1 MKIDIVDWK
10 LIGTCNLRCL
20 HCYGPLKKE
29 KPLPLEQLLTLI
41 SKFEE
46 LKLSW
51 VVITGGEPL
60 IVPNIDT
67 VMRTLKQVGVKIAL
81 STNSTFFR
89 RFQKLIEE
97 CVSSLNIPLDGS
109 TPQTHA
115 ASRMDEKSFHTFFDV
130 LEHYHH
136 CPERKPEILRV
147 GSVYSKATHGDF
159 VAMAQLLEPYARLI
173 DTWKIYE
180 IIDYEFQPE
189 LRQPI
194 MHEHDTF
201 GEEMAKLLEQTD
213 LAPKITLA
221 PAKSRDKA
229 YFMVNPRGDVV
240 VPTDKGGM
248 TYEIPI
254 GNLLTMPLAE
264 VVANWQQYIAPD
276 NYYLNHRLHYDKTK
290 HLPSGTVKDMMEHL
304 DILDDEGN
312 IIGQATQEEVYE
324 KKHSHRIVHVLVIN
338 PKAREVYLQQRAE
351 TKSFLPGHYCTSAGG
366 HVHAGET
373 YEQAAQR
380 ELYEEIGL
388 TTPVQ
393 EVHRFVFES
402 AGHKRFITLFV
413 ASATGGFDFKDGEV
427 SGGKFYPLD
436 AALALVEK
444 GEKIHPQLDPCL
456 RWLEKHQDEIFV
468 RAEN

>member
-20 HCYGPLKKE
+20 HCYGPLKKD
-29 KPLPLEQLLTLI
+29 KPLPVEKLLTII

-60 IVPNIDT
+60 IVPDIET
-67 VMRTLKQVGVKIAL
+67 VMRTLRQTGVKIAL

-89 RFQKLIEE
+89 RFQTLIEE

-109 TPQTHA
+109 TPQIHA
-115 ASRMDEKSFHTFFDV
+115 ASRKDERSFHTFFDV
-130 LEHYHH
+130 LEHYRH
-136 CPERKPEILRV
+136 CPERKPEILRI
-147 GSVYSKATHGDF
+147 GSVYSKASHGDF
-159 VAMAQLLEPYARLI
+159 VHMARLLEPFADLI
-173 DTWKIYE
+173 TTWKIYE

-189 LRQPI
+189 LRASI
-194 MHEHDTF
+194 MHTQNTF
-201 GEEMAKLLEQTD
+201 GEEMAELLKQTD
-213 LAPKITLA
+213 LAPKIMLA
-221 PAKSRDKA
+221 SANSRDKA
-229 YFMVNPRGDVV
+229 YFMVNPKGDVV

-248 TYEIPI
+248 TYEIPV
-254 GNLLTMPLAE
+254 GNLLTMPLE
-264 VVANWQQYIAPD
+264 KVVVNWQYYIAPN

-290 HLPSGTVKDMMEHL
+290 QSQSGTVKDMTEYL
-304 DILDDEGN
+304 DVLDDEGN
-312 IIGQATQEEVYE
+312 VIGQTAYQEVYE
-324 KKHSHRIVHVLVIN
+324 KKHNHRIVHVLVTN
-338 PKAREVYLQQRAE
+338 PKQREVYLQQRAE
-351 TKSFLPGHYCTSAGG
+351 TKSFLPGYYCTSASG

-388 TTPVQ
+388 STLVR

-402 AGHKRFITLFV
+402 DGHKRFITLFV
-413 ASATGGFDFKDGEV
+413 TAATEGFDFKDREV
-427 SGGKFYPLD
+427 SAGKFYTINE
-436 AALALVEK
+436 ASALVEK

-456 RWLEKHQDEIFV
+456 RWLHEHQDEVFV
-468 RAEN
+468 QVGN

>member
-29 KPLPLEQLLTLI
+29 KPLPTEQLLEI
-41 SKFEE
+41 IGKFAE
-46 LKLSW
+46 LNLEW
-51 VVITGGEPL
+51 VVVTGGEPM
-60 IVPNIDT
+60 IVPDIDV
-67 VMRTLKQVGVKIAL
+67 VMRKLKEIGVKIAL

-109 TPQTHA
+109 TPKIHA
-115 ASRMDEKSFHTFFDV
+115 ASRMDEKSWHTFFDV
-130 LEHYHH
+130 LEHYRL
-136 CPERKPEILRV
+136 CPELKPEILRV

-159 VAMAQLLEPYARLI
+159 IAMARLLEPYANII

-180 IIDYEFQPE
+180 IIDYEFQPD

-201 GEEMAKLLEQTD
+201 GEEMADLLRQTD
-213 LAPKITLA
+213 LAPKIMLA
-221 PAKSRDKA
+221 PANSRDKA
-229 YFMVNPRGDVV
+229 YFMVNPRGQVV

-248 TYEIPI
+248 TYEIPV
-254 GNLLTMPLAE
+254 GNLLTMPLE
-264 VVANWQQYIAPD
+264 QVVANWRHYIAPD

-290 HLPSGTVKDMMEHL
+290 QLPGGTVKKMTEYL
-304 DILDDEGN
+304 DVLDDEGN
-312 IIGQATQEEVYE
+312 VVGQASQEEVYE
-324 KKHSHRIVHVLVIN
+324 KKHSHRIVHVMVVN
-338 PKAREVYLQQRAE
+338 PQTRAIYLQQRAE
-351 TKSFLPGHYCTSAGG
+351 TKSFLPGYFCTSAGG

-373 YEQAAQR
+373 YEQAAKR

-388 TTPVQ
+388 KTPVR

-402 AGHKRFITLFV
+402 DGHKRFIALFV
-413 ASATGGFDFKDGEV
+413 AAATEGFDFKDGEV
-427 SGGKFYPLD
+427 TAGSFYPLD
-436 AALALVEK
+436 EALTIVEK
-444 GEKIHPQLDPCL
+444 GEKIHPQLDPCI
-456 RWLEKHQDEIFV
+456 RWLHQNQESIFV
-468 RAEN
+468 QV